1 VNLIAIQAL
10 EKITLKVEELQKE
23 VLKINELEKG
33 KCRTKNIT
41 PAGKK

>member
-1 VNLIAIQAL
+1 L